1 MKYYIYKFCFN
12 TAVHIGNGNLTDGE
26 STICADT
33 LFSGLCHEA
42 VKNGGQQQIDELVN
56 FAKSGKLQFSD
67 MLPFIADDMYI
78 PKPLCPVKVE
88 LEGDSV
94 QKKKFKKLKYIPID
108 KISVYMSG
116 NLNAEEETDK
126 IKQLGMFEMRNMASS
141 LDPEKSQNG
150 EMMPYS
156 VGVFKF
162 AQNSG
167 LYIIAGFE
175 DDSVKVMFDMLLTAL
190 SYSGLGGKR
199 SAGFGR
205 YTFTFFDA
213 PQSVTDKLIGKSNMK
228 ICISTAMAK
237 PEELEKTLENA
248 RYILAKRSGFVL
260 SQNYADSLMRKKD
273 FYAFKAGSC
282 FENTFD
288 GDVFDVSDGGSH
300 PVYRY
305 AKPMF
310 MEV

>member
-42 VKNGGQQQIDELVN
+42 VKNGGQQQIDWLVD
-56 FAKSGKLQFSD
+56 FARSGKLQFSD
-67 MLPFIADDMYI
+67 MLPFIEDSLYI

-88 LEGDSV
+88 QEGDSV

-108 KISVYMSG
+108 KLDVYMSG
-116 NLNAEEETDK
+116 NMDAEDETNK
-126 IKQLGMFEMRNMASS
+126 IKKLGAFEMRSMVSS
-141 LDPEKSQNG
+141 LDPEKSQNS
-150 EMMPYS
+150 EMLPYN

-167 LYIIAGFE
+167 LYIIVGFE
-175 DDSVKVMFDMLLTAL
+175 NKDVKALFDTLLAAL
-190 SYSGLGGKR
+190 SYSGIGGKR

-205 YTFTFFDA
+205 YSFTSDEA
-213 PQSVTDKLIGKSNMK
+213 PQQITSKLNGMSKTK
-228 ICISTAMAK
+228 ICLSTAMAK
-237 PEELEKTLENA
+237 PQELEKALENA

-260 SQNYADSLMRKKD
+260 SNNYADTLMRKKD

-282 FENTFD
+282 FENVFE
-288 GDVFDVSDGGSH
+288 GDVFDVADGGSH

-305 AKPMF
+305 SKPLF